1 MVLSLFIFV
10 GTWAFFI
17 ISTILIYR
25 TARSNGHAPWFWVL
39 MNFLGFIIV
48 PTVLQVG
55 IGIFLGILI
64 ANGAINPDSINI
76 LSILLWLVFFV
87 ASIAFAFFIMKKVS
101 LLKEE
106 EAFDSPP
113 EPGAFKGI

>member
-48 PTVLQVG
+48 PTVIQVA
-55 IGIFLGILI
+55 IGIFLGI
-64 ANGAINPDSINI
+64 ANGALSPDSIGWI
-76 LSILLWLVFFV
+76 SILLWLLFFV